1 MQIWRHVAL
10 ITIASVALAG
20 CATTKHSETKNWTA
34 QQYYK
39 AGTLALKDGDYSRA
53 RTMFQDLRGH
63 YPFGRLAR
71 QAQLDTIY
79 VYYKQNEPK
88 SAVQAAQSF
97 IKQNP
102 LSPDV
107 PYAYYLEGLANFN
120 AHRSLMTRIFPIPSS
135 KLDVKPLKES
145 FTAFKTLVKK
155 YPHSAY
161 APDARKRMIYLRNE
175 LARHEL
181 YVAHFYMRRGA
192 YVAVVNRCK
201 VVLQQYPGASDT
213 PRALKMMIKAYK
225 KLGMPELASQTREV
239 LNLNYPQGKTKH

>member
-10 ITIASVALAG
+10 ITLASAALAG
-20 CATTKHSETKNWTA
+20 CATTHNIETKNWTA

-39 AGTLALKDGDYSRA
+39 AGSTALKDGNYSRA
-53 RTMFQDLRGH
+53 RKMFQDLRGH

-102 LSPDV
+102 LSPEV
-107 PYAYYLEGLANFN
+107 PYAYYLEGLANFDS
-120 AHRSLMTRIFPIPSS
+120 HKSIMSRIFPIVPS
-135 KLDVKPLKES
+135 KLDVKPLKQS
-145 FTAFKTLVKK
+145 FTAFKTLVEK
-155 YPHSAY
+155 YPHSVY

-175 LARHEL
+175 LAQHEI

-201 VVLQQYPGASDT
+201 VVLQQYPGAAST
-213 PRALKMMIKAYK
+213 PKALKMMIKAYN
-225 KLGMPELASQTREV
+225 KLGMPELAEQTHKV
-239 LNLNYPQGKTKH
+239 LELNYPKSKAGH